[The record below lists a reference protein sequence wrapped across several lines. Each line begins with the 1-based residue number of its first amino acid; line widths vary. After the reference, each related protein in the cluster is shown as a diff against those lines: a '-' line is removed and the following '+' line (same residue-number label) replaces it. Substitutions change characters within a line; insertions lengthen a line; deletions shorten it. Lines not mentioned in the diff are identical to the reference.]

1 MKRFPLFF
9 FVPFVLLLQTNT
21 LFADTS
27 AQVILLQADNFEHI
41 VFRRIKANH
50 HDYQNQQLQIEVD
63 GSASFLM
70 KPFNRVRQIS
80 RVSFAWRSDGRPQIN
95 NAQHEKQ
102 RAGDDAV
109 FKLGLLL
116 ETDNALA
123 DTLPNPFLP
132 AWMKRVEKLLKF
144 PSENMIY
151 LVVDAKHAA
160 GEQWINPYNRRV
172 TMVAIDSL
180 KNKQG
185 WRQSSYRFEKPVNV
199 VALWLMSDGDNT
211 NSRFTAYIKNIKI
224 E

>member
-1 MKRFPLFF
+1 MKRAYLLFL
-9 FVPFVLLLQTNT
+9 VPFVMLLHTNT
-21 LFADTS
+21 LFADMS

-41 VFRRIKANH
+41 VFKRIKANH

-70 KPFNRVRQIS
+70 KPFDHVRQIS
-80 RVSFAWRSDGRPQIN
+80 HVSFEWRSDGRPQIK
-95 NAQHEKQ
+95 NAQHEEQ

-116 ETDNALA
+116 KTDDALPSP
-123 DTLPNPFLP
+123 LPNPFLP
-132 AWMKRVEKLLKF
+132 SWMKRVDELLKF

-160 GEQWINPYNRRV
+160 NVQWTNPYNRRV
-172 TMVAIDSL
+172 TMIAIDSF
-180 KNKQG
+180 NDKQG
-185 WRQSSYRFEKPVNV
+185 WWQSSYDFEVPVNV

-211 NSRFTAYIKNIKI
+211 DSRFTAYIKNIKI